1 MYAFSCSSVPIFK
14 NLPEETL
21 TKISDVL
28 EEVSTFFMSFKVGPI
43 FHSQYSTSH
52 SVELGSAVGRQ

>member
-1 MYAFSCSSVPIFK
+1 MCAFPCSSVPIFK

-28 EEVSTFFMSFKVGPI
+28 EEVSERVVYLAQSMNDI
-43 FHSQYSTSH
+43 SH
-52 SVELGSAVGRQ
+52 IKS